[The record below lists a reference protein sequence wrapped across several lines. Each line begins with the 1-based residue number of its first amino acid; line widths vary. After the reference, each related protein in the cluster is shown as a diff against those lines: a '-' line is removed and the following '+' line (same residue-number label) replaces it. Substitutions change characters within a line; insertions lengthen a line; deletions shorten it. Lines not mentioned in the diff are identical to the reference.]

1 MKSEIL
7 LGVRE
12 ADRKWTPSL
21 MGFVHVYENGRF
33 LYEEKTEIKRLTKK
47 DAIRDAENL
56 RAEILELNGV
66 KI

>member
-1 MKSEIL
+1 MKKKIL
-7 LGVRE
+7 IGMGE
-12 ADRKWTPSL
+12 ANKKQTTSVI
-21 MGFVHVYENGRF
+21 GFVHGDEKERF
-33 LYEEKTEIKRLTKK
+33 RYEEKTEIKRLTKK